1 MARKGGMTGS
11 KGMSNKLVSTP
22 SNAMALAKK
31 GASSKG
37 GGGGM
42 KGKC

>member
-1 MARKGGMTGS
+1 MARKGGMTSG

-22 SNAMALAKK
+22 SNVMALAKK
-31 GASSKG
+31 GSSKG